1 MHGNSA
7 PASWAAALGARRRL
21 EQDPH
26 ARYTLRRGNLIF
38 KDVTE
43 DGSEED
49 ESDEEEADGEDGE
62 QDAEGEEGEEG
73 AALSRGIREVRW
85 SVPDGFTVA
94 PEPSIL
100 DVSLVDSAV
109 YMRWETYGWQ
119 MGKIT
124 GIWSR
129 AARLVSS
136 RSSTTALCGPTAAR
150 DRPSCKSTTMA
161 MGHTLAI
168 ILGSS

>member
-1 MHGNSA
+1 MRMESRMQRVRTERRELHSA
-7 PASWAAALGARRRL
+7 VGSDQRGALVSPRRL
-21 EQDPH
+21 HSRPRAFD
-26 ARYTLRRGNLIF
+26 TL
-38 KDVTE
+38 
-43 DGSEED
+43 
-49 ESDEEEADGEDGE
+49 
-62 QDAEGEEGEEG
+62 
-73 AALSRGIREVRW
+73 
-85 SVPDGFTVA
+85 
-94 PEPSIL
+94 L

-124 GIWSR
+124 ESR

-136 RSSTTALCGPTAAR
+136 RNSTTASCGPTAAR
-150 DRPSCKSTTMA
+150 DRPSCKLTTMA